1 MTLGFVGLGAMG
13 GRMAKRLLDAHLPL
27 VGYNRTAAK
36 AQWLVDA
43 GMRLAKSPRDVA
55 EQADVIFTMVTDSAA
70 LEAVTGGPDGI
81 LAGLGPGKIYVE
93 MSTVSPDVTRRLGG
107 EVAARGAAMLDAP
120 VSGSA
125 ITLEAGQLAFMVGGE
140 PSVLERVR
148 PYLLAIGPTITHV
161 GPLGL
166 AVTMKIAVNLGLAV
180 QMLAFSEAVL
190 LAEKAGI
197 ARERAV
203 EALMKSVVA
212 SPMVKYRG
220 PFVLEMPSEALFDVN
235 MMQKDLRL
243 ALDLAHASGVTMP
256 STTLTHEV
264 LNMARGLG
272 LAQYD
277 FAVMF
282 DALAN
287 LSGLP
292 PSKKE

>member
-125 ITLEAGQLAFMVGGE
+125 ITMKASWPASSACAPICS
-140 PSVLERVR
+140 PSA
-148 PYLLAIGPTITHV
+148 P
-161 GPLGL
+161 PLP
-166 AVTMKIAVNLGLAV
+166 MW
-180 QMLAFSEAVL
+180 
-190 LAEKAGI
+190 
-197 ARERAV
+197 ARWAW
-203 EALMKSVVA
+203 
-212 SPMVKYRG
+212 P
-220 PFVLEMPSEALFDVN
+220 
-235 MMQKDLRL
+235 
-243 ALDLAHASGVTMP
+243 
-256 STTLTHEV
+256 
-264 LNMARGLG
+264 
-272 LAQYD
+272 
-277 FAVMF
+277 
-282 DALAN
+282 
-287 LSGLP
+287 
-292 PSKKE
+292 

>member
-1 MTLGFVGLGAMG
+1 
-13 GRMAKRLLDAHLPL
+13 MAKRLLDAGFPL

-36 AQWLVDA
+36 AQGLVEA

-55 EQADVIFTMVTDSAA
+55 ERADVIFTMVTDSAA

-81 LAGLGPGKIYVE
+81 LAGLGPGKTYVE

-120 VSGSA
+120 VSGSP
-125 ITLEAGQLAFMVGGE
+125 ITLEAGQLAFMVGGD
-140 PSVLERVR
+140 PAVLERVR
-148 PYLLAIGPTITHV
+148 PCLLAIGPTITHV

-190 LAEKAGI
+190 LAEKAGLT
-197 ARERAV
+197 RERAV

-220 PFVLEMPSEALFDVN
+220 PFVLGMPAEALFDVD

-243 ALDLAHASGVTMP
+243 ALDLAHRVGVTMP
-256 STTLTHEV
+256 STALTHEV

-272 LAQYD
+272 LGRYD

-282 DALAN
+282 DALAS

-292 PSKKE
+292 PSRKES